1 MTAPSRGSDRWAG
14 VVIFAA
20 VMMFLVGAGHVIAG
34 ITALSDPNSLVV
46 TRPLLLDITAWGWVH
61 LIAGVVIIFAGV
73 GLYSGATWARAVG
86 TVLVLGSA
94 IGAFASLSGNPWSV
108 IVIGIDLLVLW
119 ALTAHGAALRL
130 PERGGS

>member
-1 MTAPSRGSDRWAG
+1 MSVPNSESDRWAG

-20 VMMFLVGAGHVIAG
+20 VMMFLVGAGHVITG
-34 ITALSDPNSLVV
+34 ITALSEPESLA
-46 TRPLLLDITAWGWVH
+46 RPLLLDIAAWGWVH
-61 LIAGVVIIFAGV
+61 VLGGVVIIFAGMA
-73 GLYSGATWARAVG
+73 LYSGATWARAVG
-86 TVLVLGSA
+86 IVLVSASA

-119 ALTAHGAALRL
+119 ALMAHGAALRL